1 MLPND
6 REAEEFI
13 RRQIERLPPRIAAR
27 MARLR
32 QASPLLRL
40 PLGILLVLG
49 GLAWF
54 LPVVGF
60 WMLPL
65 GFVLLADQ
73 LPIARRLLAG
83 AAMAFARCLRRGGR
97 EKGS

>member
-1 MLPND
+1 MLPSD

-27 MARLR
+27 MERLR

-40 PLGILLVLG
+40 PVGILLVLG
-49 GLAWF
+49 GFAWF

-65 GFVLLADQ
+65 GFVLLADR

-83 AAMAFARCLRRGGR
+83 AAMAIARRFRRGGR
-97 EKGS
+97 DEGS